1 MIAWQNRPQAL
12 VCRYIKECIKSGLQA
27 PAVAATAATNGGS
40 GKQELETV
48 AEENGIRQRNVSES
62 SSSAGAMEQY
72 EDEVGGP
79 AEAAGA
85 KDTHKNARPRFD
97 SLSTI
102 ASVRFDN

>member
-1 MIAWQNRPQAL
+1 MVAWQNRPQAL
-12 VCRYIKECIKSGLQA
+12 VCRYIKQCLANGGQA
-27 PAVAATAATNGGS
+27 PATNG
-40 GKQELETV
+40 KQDLETV
-48 AEENGIRQRNVSES
+48 SEENGIRPRTASES
-62 SSSAGAMEQY
+62 SSTGGAMEQY